1 MWAEI
6 AIILNLFNF
15 CTTLLDSRITSHVTP
30 THLPRNRSGGLL
42 VLLYFMCLCI
52 CIYVFLFVLMC
63 IKYYLMPTGSAN
75 SSTCQSSRSG
85 GNHSVI
91 TAVTPGL
98 CTPALEGGGVVLSTL
113 YWGDNAKNIMW
124 RDRQRHGDGVRR
136 EENII
141 WWSCQYFHH
150 IVVLPI
156 WALNLIIE
164 RGEIMEMI
172 KRGERIFSPLD
183 LAMKHN
189 GWLLWLYFWFN
200 LDFS

>member
-1 MWAEI
+1 MYFCLCWCVLC
-6 AIILNLFNF
+6 IIW
-15 CTTLLDSRITSHVTP
+15 CPQVAP
-30 THLPRNRSGGLL
+30 THLRARAAGQGAIIVWLPRSPRAY
-42 VLLYFMCLCI
+42 VLLL
-52 CIYVFLFVLMC
+52 L
-63 IKYYLMPTGSAN
+63 
-75 SSTCQSSRSG
+75 R
-85 GNHSVI
+85 
-91 TAVTPGL
+91 
-98 CTPALEGGGVVLSTL
+98 GGGVLSTL

-150 IVVLPI
+150 IVVLPT

-183 LAMKHN
+183 LAMTHS
-189 GWLLWLYFWFN
+189 GWLLWLYFWSNF
-200 LDFS
+200 DFSLISLYLRMYQNIDLYWSYL